1 MYKNGISILIL
12 ILKIVEMALFCCHY
26 PLIIYPV
33 DEDLEDIE
41 AVATTELWMLK
52 QGGVAIAK
60 PWICHAHY
68 TNLVDIERDD

>member
-1 MYKNGISILIL
+1 MGTKCSVFGLILFLYWLVQNFMYKNGTSILIL

-41 AVATTELWMLK
+41 AVATTEL
-52 QGGVAIAK
+52 
-60 PWICHAHY
+60 
-68 TNLVDIERDD
+68 